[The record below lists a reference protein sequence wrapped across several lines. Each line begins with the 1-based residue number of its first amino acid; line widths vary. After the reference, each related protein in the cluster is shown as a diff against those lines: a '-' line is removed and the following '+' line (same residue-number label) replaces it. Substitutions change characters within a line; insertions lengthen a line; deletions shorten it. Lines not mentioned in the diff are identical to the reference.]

1 MLAPADQATGVRDA
15 IRVPE
20 AGLED
25 LEAHAGPTA
34 GLGPD
39 WGAGGPAL
47 APPSPPHPPSCGAGR
62 LCAPVSAET
71 SAGGPGGRGA
81 GRGNKAT
88 EPRRAGLSPGGGGS
102 SPGLPSPL
110 LSALPHASVQMK
122 EFEGTRKKYGSYFQ
136 NWNQLQLGIKH
147 PHVSR
152 SSGLWVPPSRGG
164 REGARRSGPE
174 SEGGSTLAPVPV
186 ASSAHPEVTPCTP
199 RAHTQCS
206 HPELTP
212 GPAHSALTPTY
223 TLSLS
228 VFWVEALRPHPN
240 FIYAPQGPH
249 LPCDWPLSQEAPRGP
264 RAGLGLSPLQLTL
277 LPPAWEWGPVGMG
290 GSLWSFSSE
299 ADLMTPP

>member
-47 APPSPPHPPSCGAGR
+47 DPPSPPHPPSCGAGR

-174 SEGGSTLAPVPV
+174 SEGSSTLAPVPV

-206 HPELTP
+206 HPVLTP
-212 GPAHSALTPTY
+212 RAHTRPRTLSPHSHLHSPPFGVLGGGPAA
-223 TLSLS
+223 
-228 VFWVEALRPHPN
+228 
-240 FIYAPQGPH
+240 AP
-249 LPCDWPLSQEAPRGP
+249 
-264 RAGLGLSPLQLTL
+264 
-277 LPPAWEWGPVGMG
+277 
-290 GSLWSFSSE
+290 
-299 ADLMTPP
+299 

>member
-1 MLAPADQATGVRDA
+1 MLDPQRAWAQIGGR
-15 IRVPE
+15 
-20 AGLED
+20 
-25 LEAHAGPTA
+25 
-34 GLGPD
+34 
-39 WGAGGPAL
+39 GAQ
-47 APPSPPHPPSCGAGR
+47 PSTPPHPLTPPAAAQAAFVLLSLQKPPR
-62 LCAPVSAET
+62 
-71 SAGGPGGRGA
+71 GGPGGRGA

-152 SSGLWVPPSRGG
+152 SSGLWVPPSRGS
-164 REGARRSGPE
+164 REGARSSGPE

-223 TLSLS
+223 TLRLL

-290 GSLWSFSSE
+290 GLSGPS
-299 ADLMTPP
+299 PPKQIS

>member
-1 MLAPADQATGVRDA
+1 MALPAGRASHWGPGLTGTKPLCWPRQTRRPGSGTPSGSQRQVWRTWKPMLDPQRAWAQTGGR
-15 IRVPE
+15 
-20 AGLED
+20 
-25 LEAHAGPTA
+25 
-34 GLGPD
+34 
-39 WGAGGPAL
+39 GAQ
-47 APPSPPHPPSCGAGR
+47 PSTPPHPLTPPAAAQAAFVLLSLQKPPR
-62 LCAPVSAET
+62 
-71 SAGGPGGRGA
+71 GGPGGRGA

-152 SSGLWVPPSRGG
+152 SSGLWVPPTRGS

-206 HPELTP
+206 HPVLTP
-212 GPAHSALTPTY
+212 RAHTRPRTLSPHSHLHSQPFGVLGGGPAA
-223 TLSLS
+223 
-228 VFWVEALRPHPN
+228 
-240 FIYAPQGPH
+240 AP
-249 LPCDWPLSQEAPRGP
+249 
-264 RAGLGLSPLQLTL
+264 
-277 LPPAWEWGPVGMG
+277 
-290 GSLWSFSSE
+290 
-299 ADLMTPP
+299 